1 MLNDLRHAIRLLA
14 HAKGWTAV
22 VVVSLALGI
31 GANAALFGAV
41 NGMFLRKIP
50 VRDPDSLVRLRTFG
64 RNDMSNNSSD
74 YGFNPPDIRASFSY
88 PMFQQFVANNQT
100 MTDLIACAPYSRG
113 SVVVNGQADLASL
126 FVASGNYFQ
135 VLGITARLGRT
146 IVPDDDRPSAAGVA
160 VISSRFWQSRFGS
173 DSKAVGSSIRVNDVP
188 VTIIGVLPTAFTG
201 VQQPVGEPADVTLP
215 ES

>member
-1 MLNDLRHAIRLLA
+1 MLNDIRHAIRLLT

-64 RNDMSNNSSD
+64 RNDVSNNSSD
-74 YGFNPPDIRASFSY
+74 YGFNPPDFRASFSY
-88 PMFQQFVANNQT
+88 PMFQQLVANNQT

-113 SVVVNGQADLASL
+113 SVVVSGQADLASL

-146 IVPDDDRPSAAGVA
+146 ILLGSWRRGDQLTLLAVA
-160 VISSRFWQSRFGS
+160 IWQR
-173 DSKAVGSSIRVNDVP
+173 
-188 VTIIGVLPTAFTG
+188 L
-201 VQQPVGEPADVTLP
+201 
-215 ES
+215 ESGGLVDPCQ